1 MSGGFLCTSQSYMYM
16 NLVLMFLGV
25 WSIAQHENA
34 DAVLMVG
41 ICVLTCTCMSY
52 IFFIIYQQQMSLVMS
67 EKTGLRGFRPGLTQT
82 RLLTH
87 RRWLE
92 A

>member
-52 IFFIIYQQQMSLVMS
+52 EPHR
-67 EKTGLRGFRPGLTQT
+67 EKTGLRGFRPGPRQT
-82 RLLTH
+82 GLCNYT
-87 RRWLE
+87 RWLE